1 MTDAK
6 GVTDGKGPGDTPG
19 AGETRRPGETKGV
32 DITLMGRQF
41 RVSCPVGE
49 EQELLDAAKYLD
61 QRMRDIREGGRVVA
75 NERVAIMAALN
86 IAHEMLS
93 LRGGGGGIQGDDLRR
108 RIQRM
113 SKTLEQCFFDQ
124 EKLF

>member
-1 MTDAK
+1 MAT
-6 GVTDGKGPGDTPG
+6 
-19 AGETRRPGETKGV
+19 ETKGV

-41 RVSCPVGE
+41 RVSCPAGE

-93 LRGGGGGIQGDDLRR
+93 LRDGGGIQGEDVRR
-108 RIQRM
+108 RIQKM